1 MPATHHLT
9 LSLEEIRIHPTFWIL
24 YPLPQTPEWTSHKLA
39 EFETSDEELPQSN
52 DPCELLKNEDE
63 WIESITPTGKLW

>member
-1 MPATHHLT
+1 MN
-9 LSLEEIRIHPTFWIL
+9 
-24 YPLPQTPEWTSHKLA
+24 SHKLA

-63 WIESITPTGKLW
+63 WIESITPTGKYDKTTAIQNIKKNAKKFGKEI